1 MKSLIFLL
9 MTSGLALAAD
19 APALRN
25 QAAKLE
31 QQGNWREAYDVR
43 LKLLREVDDI
53 QSGTDLAMAI
63 SSQQNLREL
72 DKLDSLLAE
81 LTESKK
87 DNSLFMEAAGNAYL
101 HGHGHYGQ
109 ILDNKFKRGNGDG
122 SGEYRQVVEQ
132 DRIRALQCYMEAFRT
147 VAKGGAEEVDVL
159 SRISSA
165 LTDSRFGSG
174 RLWQFYLL
182 TDLKSTPDNSENI
195 DIITSDG
202 APTDAEGNPVW
213 IDVPASWEAAKS
225 DGERWRWVTKEIIR
239 INPKVGMIEHLKWLK
254 FCQNHYDVNTLESYG
269 WWSQPNVKERDGI
282 LQASTLKETETI
294 ARLASGVKRFT
305 LRDDYQFIPGLRAMM
320 RMSKEYPSDQ
330 AGDQLVQIFLNRS
343 QFTQAA
349 TTLKEV
355 IELHG
360 PGGGNHRT
368 ELLKQ
373 ITGNWSRFEATPT
386 YHAAQPVEVPYTF
399 RNAKEVSL
407 RLNAVKDEL
416 VLQDIIAYIK
426 SNPVELDYEKVQFS
440 YIGNRLINK
449 DRERYVGAEVR
460 SWKQNLTPNPEH
472 RETTIDLDL
481 GKLNPGCYLL
491 ESKLQDG
498 NKSWVVIWVRDLVLL
513 KRSEAEGEIFYLV
526 DAKDGSPVK
535 GELEFFGY
543 RTEYLEKPKGQRR
556 FNVLTENFT
565 RKTDENGKLVLAD
578 KKGKQGDFQWH
589 VIARSG
595 ERRAYLSDRQFRW
608 YDQGD
613 QTDYFA
619 QKTIGITDRPV
630 YRPGQKVHMKIWAG
644 ESRYDLA
651 DVSTYAGKTAD
662 IQIFDGRNEVVFEKS
677 GITTD
682 AFGGATFE
690 FDLKEEAALGN
701 YNISVTG
708 NVPNTNF
715 AFRVEEYK
723 KPEYEVKVD
732 APTEP
737 VALGETFEA
746 TVSANYYHGAPVTE
760 ATVKIKVLRDFFNN
774 RWFPEGPWDWLYGSG
789 YWWCYPEA
797 SWYPGWDNWGCIRPA
812 PPWWEQNRMGAPELI
827 LEQTSPIGPDGKVKV
842 KIDSSIAKLVHG
854 DQDHTYTITAE
865 VIDASRR
872 TIVGNGSVLAARE
885 PYSVTTWL
893 DRGYANLGDK
903 VTGTFS
909 ARTLDGK
916 KVEGTATAIL
926 YSSALNAKGEIEEKE
941 IGKWTPEGENWTF
954 TASKPGQYRVAVEF
968 TDTKGRKQKGATI
981 FSIHGADDKTKGNF
995 RYNDLELIP
1004 DKKEYHP
1011 GDTVKLLVNTNQPNS
1026 RVWLFIRPNQGKDR
1040 ETKIINISGKS
1051 QIVDIPLTL
1060 RDMPN
1065 FFIEAVTVA
1074 NGTVHTVNR
1083 EIVLPPE
1090 KRQLTVEVKPAK
1102 DKLKPREKT
1111 SLTIKITDHEGKPF
1125 QGSAAVTIYDKSLEY
1140 ISGGSNVDDIVPFFW
1155 DWKRHYY
1162 GRGME
1167 HSQGFMGTHLQL
1179 PNSTFM
1185 QPLGIFGHLNGP
1197 FDPQTGGISGGM
1209 LRYRSMNGG
1218 GGGFG
1223 SDGIG
1228 NAHLLSLTA
1237 DAGAPMAAEE
1247 KMMAKEEMA
1256 DGDQFAAAGGNAAAP
1271 AVVVRS
1277 EFADLLKWVG
1287 SIETNENGEATID
1300 MEMPDNLTTWKIKTW
1315 AMGKGTRVGEGSA
1328 EIVTSKDLIIRLQ
1341 APRFFIE
1348 KDEVTLSAV
1357 VHNYHKDAKEVTI
1370 SLELDGKNLT
1380 ADKNET
1386 RKVSIPSMGETRIDW
1401 TAKAIAEGE
1410 TTIRMKAI
1418 AADDSDAMEMKFP
1431 VYVHGMLKTDSFSRA
1446 IDPEGTVTSIDF
1458 TIPAERRP
1466 TESKL
1471 TLNYSPSV
1479 ASAMIDAL
1487 PYLSSYPYGCTE
1499 QTLNRFVPTTVVH
1512 HILKDLGHD
1521 LAAIKDKKVN
1531 LNPQQL
1537 GDPKE
1542 RAAQWKP
1549 DYPNWNPVWDEKEV
1563 AKMEAAG
1570 IAKLRDQQNPDGG
1583 WGWFSAYG
1591 HTSYAHTTAVV
1602 MHGLLL
1608 ARNNGAKVPNEML
1621 EQGIAWLAQYEAK
1634 EADRIA
1640 NWDKRKENTKE
1651 KADSIDALVRRVLGE
1666 AKKDHAQM
1674 LGFLFRDKVD
1684 LPIYAKALV
1693 GLEFHRTKDFEKRDA
1708 LIRNIRQF
1716 LKTDAENQTA
1726 YLDLGNSG
1734 YWWYWYGSEFEAQAW
1749 FLKLLAA
1756 AEPNSPD
1763 TRGLVKYLINNRKHG
1778 TYWNSTR
1785 DTAYCIEAIGD
1796 FLKATKEGDPN
1807 LTVDIIFDGKPLK
1820 TVEITKDNLFTF
1832 DSTAIIAGDILTT
1845 GKHTVE
1851 IRKKGTGPL
1860 YANAYVE
1867 YFTLEDFITKA
1878 GLEVKV
1884 DRTYHKLVPDQKVI
1898 DAVDSKGQAVDQKR
1912 SIYQRIELKSG
1923 DEIKSGDLIE
1933 VTLGIDSKNDYEYL
1947 LFEDWKAAGMEP
1959 VDIQSGYNPNG
1970 LGAYMELR
1978 DEKVSLFV
1986 QNLPRGRHNL
1996 SYRLRAEIPGK
2007 FSALPTHGEAMYA
2020 PELRANSDE
2029 MKFLIKD

>member
-1 MKSLIFLL
+1 MKFLL
-9 MTSGLALAAD
+9 FLLLTCGFSLAAD
-19 APALRN
+19 APALRK
-25 QAAKLE
+25 QAAELE
-31 QQGNWREAYDVR
+31 KQGNWKEAYEVR
-43 LKLLREVDDI
+43 VKLLREVNDAESGDDLDKAL
-53 QSGTDLAMAI
+53 QS
-63 SSQQNLREL
+63 QRQLREFDQL
-72 DKLDSLLAE
+72 DALLDE
-81 LTESKK
+81 LTVSKK
-87 DNSLFMEAAGNAYL
+87 DNPQFMEAAGNAYL
-101 HGHGHYGQ
+101 NGHGHYGQ
-109 ILDNKFKRGNGDG
+109 FLDNKFKRGGFDG
-122 SGEYRQVVEQ
+122 RGEYRQVIEQ
-132 DRIRALQCYMEAFRT
+132 DRIRAMQCLMEALRT
-147 VAKGGAEEVDVL
+147 VEKGGADEVVVL
-159 SRISSA
+159 NSLKQALLYNRTGSHYLWRLFI
-165 LTDSRFGSG
+165 LTDIS
-174 RLWQFYLL
+174 
-182 TDLKSTPDNSENI
+182 KAPDYSEQI
-195 DIITSDG
+195 DQITSDG
-202 APTDAEGNPVW
+202 SPADADGNPSL
-213 IDVPASWEAAKS
+213 IDVPESWQAAKS
-225 DGERWRWVTKEIIR
+225 DGERWRWILQEISR
-239 INPKVGMIEHLKWLK
+239 INPLQKSQVDYEWLT
-254 FCQNHYDVNTLESYG
+254 FCQQHYDVNTLAYYS
-269 WWSQPNVKERDGI
+269 WWSHPDIKERAGI

-305 LRDDYQFIPGLRAMM
+305 LREDYQFIPGLRALM
-320 RMSKEYPSDQ
+320 RAGKDNPSQQ
-330 AGDQLVQIFLNRS
+330 AGDQLVQIFLNRN
-343 QFTQAA
+343 QYPQALE
-349 TTLKEV
+349 TLKEV
-355 IELHG
+355 IDLHG
-360 PGGGNHRT
+360 LAPR
-368 ELLKQ
+368 ESLLKQ
-373 ITGNWSRFEATPT
+373 ITGNWSRFGNTPT
-386 YHAAQPVEVPYTF
+386 YQAGQNIEVPYTY

-407 RLNAVKDEL
+407 KLNAVKDEL
-416 VLQDIIAYIK
+416 VMQDIIEYLK
-426 SNPVELDYEKVQFS
+426 SNPIELEHEKIQYG
-440 YIGNRLINK
+440 YIGNRIINK
-449 DRERYVGAEVR
+449 DRERYVGAQIR
-460 SWKQNLTPNPEH
+460 SWKQNLKPDPTH
-472 RETTIDLDL
+472 RDTTTDLEL
-481 GKLNPGCYLL
+481 GKLSPGCYLL

-498 NKSWVVIWVRDLVLL
+498 NTSWIVIWVRDLVLL

-526 DAKDGSPVK
+526 DAKDGSPVQ

-543 RTEYLEKPKGQRR
+543 RTEYLEKPKDNRR
-556 FNVLTENFT
+556 FNTLTENFK
-565 RKTDENGKLVLAD
+565 RKTDENGKLVLVD
-578 KKGKQGDFQWH
+578 KKKNQQNFQWH

-608 YDQGD
+608 HDPGD
-613 QTDYFA
+613 PTDYA
-619 QKTIGITDRPV
+619 SQKTIGITDRPV
-630 YRPGQKVHMKIWAG
+630 YRPGQKVQMKIWAG
-644 ESRYDLA
+644 ETRYDLG

-662 IQIFDGRNEVVFEKS
+662 IQIFDGRGEVVFEKS
-677 GITTD
+677 GIATD
-682 AFGGATFE
+682 AFGGAVFD
-690 FDLKEEAALGN
+690 FDLKEEAALGS
-701 YNISVTG
+701 YNVSITG
-708 NVPNTNF
+708 NVPHSNF
-715 AFRVEEYK
+715 TFRVEEYK

-760 ATVKIKVLRDFFNN
+760 ATVKIKVQRDFFNK
-774 RWFPEGPWDWLYGSG
+774 RWFPEGPWDWLYGPG
-789 YWWCYPEA
+789 YWWCYPEVP
-797 SWYPGWDNWGCIRPA
+797 WYPGWGRWGCIRPA

-827 LEQTSPIGPDGKVKV
+827 IEQTSPIGADGKVKV

-854 DQDHTYTITAE
+854 DQDHTYSITAE

-885 PYSVTTWL
+885 PYAVTVWL
-893 DRGYANLGDK
+893 DRGYANLGEK
-903 VTGTFS
+903 VTGTFA

-916 KVEGTATAIL
+916 KVEGKATAIL
-926 YSSALNAKGEIEEKE
+926 YSSSVNAKGEIEEKE
-941 IGKWTPEGENWTF
+941 IGKWKPEGENWTF
-954 TASKPGQYRVAVEF
+954 TASKPGQYRVVVEF
-968 TDTKGRKQKGATI
+968 TDTKGRKQEGATI
-981 FSIHGADDKTKGNF
+981 FSVYGDSDKTKGNF

-1004 DKKEYHP
+1004 DKKEYRP

-1026 RVWLFIRPNQGKDR
+1026 RVWLFIRPNQGKEG
-1040 ETKIINISGKS
+1040 ETQIIRIKGKS
-1051 QIVDIPLTL
+1051 QIVRIPLTL

-1074 NGTVHTVNR
+1074 NGNVHTVTR

-1111 SLTIKITDHEGKPF
+1111 SLTVRITDHEDKPF

-1140 ISGGSNVDDIVPFFW
+1140 ISGGSNVDEIVPFFW
-1155 DWKRHYY
+1155 DWKRHHYS
-1162 GRGME
+1162 RGME
-1167 HSQGFMGTHLQL
+1167 HSQGLIGSHLQL
-1179 PNSTFM
+1179 RNTTFM
-1185 QPLGIFGHLNGP
+1185 QQLGIFGH
-1197 FDPQTGGISGGM
+1197 
-1209 LRYRSMNGG
+1209 MNGFTPSRKLKGMSMRDGAEKKEFFSLAAQSSAPMPAAEGKMMVADAMAFENSAG
-1218 GGGFG
+1218 GG
-1223 SDGIG
+1223 
-1228 NAHLLSLTA
+1228 
-1237 DAGAPMAAEE
+1237 APE
-1247 KMMAKEEMA
+1247 
-1256 DGDQFAAAGGNAAAP
+1256 AAAP
-1271 AVVVRS
+1271 QIMVRS

-1357 VHNYHKDAKEVTI
+1357 VHNYHKDAKEVTV

-1380 ADKNET
+1380 ADHNQT
-1386 RKVSIPSMGETRIDW
+1386 HKVSIPSMGETRIDW
-1401 TAKAIAEGE
+1401 MTKAIAEGE

-1431 VYVHGMLKTDSFSRA
+1431 VHVHGMMKTDSFSRA
-1446 IDPEGTVTSIDF
+1446 IDPKGNST
-1458 TIPAERRP
+1458 TIGFNIPKERRP

-1487 PYLSSYPYGCTE
+1487 PYLANYPYGCTE

-1531 LNPQQL
+1531 LNPQQI

-1542 RAAQWKP
+1542 RAAQWQPKH
-1549 DYPNWNPVWDEKEV
+1549 PNWNPVWDEKEV

-1583 WGWFSAYG
+1583 WGWFSAFG
-1591 HTSYAHTTAVV
+1591 HQSYAHTTAVV

-1608 ARNNGAKVPNEML
+1608 AKNNGAKVPADMIERGL
-1621 EQGIAWLAQYEAK
+1621 AWLSKHETT
-1634 EADRIA
+1634 EVDRIA
-1640 NWDKRKENTKE
+1640 NYEKRKENTKQ
-1651 KADSIDALVRRVLGE
+1651 KADAIDALVRRVLGE
-1666 AKKDHAQM
+1666 SGNNHPQM
-1674 LGFLFRDKVD
+1674 LEFLFRDKID
-1684 LPIYAKALV
+1684 LPVYAKALV

-1726 YLDLGNSG
+1726 YLDLGNNG

-1756 AEPNSPD
+1756 AEPDSPD
-1763 TRGLVKYLINNRKHG
+1763 ARGLVKYLINNRKHG

-1807 LTVDIIFDGKPLK
+1807 LTVEILFDGKPLK

-1832 DSTAIIAGDILTT
+1832 DSTAIVAGDILTA
-1845 GKHTVE
+1845 GKHTIE

-1860 YANAYVE
+1860 YANAYVG

-1884 DRTYHKLVPDQKVI
+1884 DRTYHKLVPDQKI
-1898 DAVDSKGQAVDQKR
+1898 INAVDSKGQAIDQKR

-1947 LFEDWKAAGMEP
+1947 VFEDWKAAGMEA
-1959 VDIQSGYNPNG
+1959 VDVQSGYNPNG

-2007 FSALPTHGEAMYA
+2007 FSALPTQAEAMYA

-2029 MKFLIKD
+2029 MKFIIKD